1 MEVAGSITRRS
12 AVAGLG
18 ALAVAAARIA
28 PAGAQPLTPIHIAT
42 AATDGAAVP
51 FYAQEVGFFRSAG
64 LDPQIT
70 TAENG
75 AAIAAAIVAGTYDVG
90 WSAILSLAQAHER
103 GLPVA
108 VIFPATAYTKR
119 NPVTILAV
127 ANDSPIRGPQDFA
140 GKTIAVNGV
149 GPLQQMGLMTLV
161 ADHGGDPKSLHF
173 VEITNT
179 LLVPALNEHHV
190 DVIMMTEPFVA
201 MNKDKVRILSGAF
214 DGISSSFITGAWFVA
229 KPWAAAH
236 PAIVSSV
243 VDVLRRGAQWAN
255 RHHPESA
262 KVLVKYTKVD
272 PQVASVMVRT
282 QYPEQMDVASVQH
295 EIDLA
300 ARYGFLKASF
310 PVADLLYSA

>member
-1 MEVAGSITRRS
+1 MEVTGSIPRR
-12 AVAGLG
+12 AALAGIG
-18 ALAVAAARIA
+18 ALAGTAVRLAPAAA
-28 PAGAQPLTPIHIAT
+28 QTLTPIHIAT
-42 AATDGAAVP
+42 AETDGAAVP
-51 FYAQEVGFFRSAG
+51 FYAEDLGFFQSAG

-70 TAENG
+70 TATNG
-75 AAIAAAIVAGTYDVG
+75 AAIAAAIVAGTYDIG

-127 ANDSPIRGPQDFA
+127 AKDSPIRGPQDFA
-140 GKTIAVNGV
+140 GKTIAVNGI
-149 GPLQQMGLMTLV
+149 GPLQQMALMTLL
-161 ADHGGDPKSLHF
+161 ADHGGDPKSLRF
-173 VEITNT
+173 VEISNT
-179 LLVPALNEHHV
+179 ALVPALDDHRV

-201 MNKDKVRILSGAF
+201 MNKDKIRILSGAF
-214 DGISSSFITGAWFVA
+214 DGISPSFITGAWFVA

-236 PAIVSSV
+236 PALVSSV
-243 VDVLRRGAQWAN
+243 VGVLKRGAQWAN
-255 RHHPESA
+255 THHAESA
-262 KVLVKYTKVD
+262 KILVKYTKVD

-282 QYPEQMDVASVQH
+282 EYPEQMDTASVQH

-310 PVADLLYSA
+310 PVAELLYSV